1 MVEQAKVGSDAP
13 TLPPSPDGV
22 PVAPSTDGFPRA
34 GAPAK
39 AISAVRD
46 GTPHSDDTPAAVQ
59 TQTPASA
66 EHADPD
72 RLDCGPNSAEVAAL
86 LIALATSGPRAWEV
100 LLSAHAD
107 AYRPDHEA
115 RAQHVSLLVGE
126 AERRGIATGAITAA
140 DGYAAT
146 RVAEEAAAKVVP
158 LIVARAQRRSPE
170 GPEVVARTVAE
181 FARSAANTVA
191 ALLVVRPFFEPGE
204 FEELW
209 APYARVLGVPG
220 VSMAPDIPRDY
231 RFVPELL
238 RRGGKRV
245 ETTFVTV
252 GEEHLTDKVDLY
264 RLGEQW
270 AAVSMGHQ
278 LIATGPS
285 RDLVLADF
293 TDMLAEWV
301 RQRRAAGEVVLSFY
315 GPDGTFV
322 IDSEKFIHEVLLAKQ
337 RRLRRTVEGA
347 LLVLV
352 AVVALFIT
360 GVVRL

>member
-1 MVEQAKVGSDAP
+1 MVEQAKVGSDAQ

-22 PVAPSTDGFPRA
+22 TVAPSTDGFPRA

-39 AISAVRD
+39 AISAVRG
-46 GTPHSDDTPAAVQ
+46 GTPHPYDTPAAGQ
-59 TQTPASA
+59 TSASA

-72 RLDCGPNSAEVAAL
+72 RLHCGPNSDEVAAL
-86 LIALATSGPRAWEV
+86 LTGLATSGPRAWEV

-115 RAQHVSLLVGE
+115 RARRVSLLING
-126 AERRGIATGAITAA
+126 AETRGIATGAITAA
-140 DGYAAT
+140 DGFAAT

-158 LIVARAQRRSPE
+158 LIVTRAQKRSAE
-170 GPEVVARTVAE
+170 EPEVVARTVAE

-191 ALLVVRPFFEPGE
+191 ALLVARPFLEPGE

-209 APYARVLGVPG
+209 APYARALGVPG

-252 GEEHLTDKVDLY
+252 GEDPLTDKVDLY
-264 RLGEQW
+264 RLDEQW

-285 RDLVLADF
+285 RDWVVADF
-293 TDMLAEWV
+293 TDMLADWV
-301 RQRRAAGEVVLSFY
+301 RQKEAQGDVVLTFY
-315 GPDGTFV
+315 RPDGTSL
-322 IDSEKFIHEVLLAKQ
+322 IDSEKIIHEFLLAKQ
-337 RRLRRTVEGA
+337 RRLRRMVEGA
-347 LLVLV
+347 LLVLG